1 MNQDIKNFRNHKIIF
16 CDSEDSLKQS
26 FKQGLRKDSLIRTSS
41 PALLINKKLKTKAIK
56 PKINKKLHLDFHYSV
71 LSFVE
76 EVYKKFINN
85 KKFKNYAIL
94 IARQA
99 LLLQPKI
106 LQIAS
111 LVEDDFEK
119 PRSIIVSRSGNKEI
133 DKRTNGVW
141 ENFLESNQKNQVI
154 ETKITPTDE
163 RSSMGPETPSFWN
176 RAQFLGWEKILYRSF
191 LKLWS
196 YIPSSLSKKNIL
208 ILNENE
214 LLKETVC
221 HLMLKGF
228 SAKIIQKPKEK
239 RKKIILKEKDEIKKI
254 IETLLKKRILS
265 IAKPQALNPILKM
278 FYKEIFKEI
287 EDYKSSIN
295 YWALLI
301 DQYKKRDSKVLFLT
315 NYPKGVEIYSLAKIC
330 NQKNIP
336 FFSFQHGLSREIL
349 AAHDN
354 YQVNFE
360 NNITKQLFAFNKES
374 ERISIQNPFN
384 NGKNNVKSVGLPK
397 DFFLTR
403 KVRTIFKQRPIL
415 FVSTALYAGYF
426 QDRTFPQT
434 DIEIAKREKKILEG
448 ILNQIPHPVDYKPY
462 PAIRYTD
469 PDPILKIIPKLKNLR
484 IIGTHTD
491 LRYLLHK
498 YRIVITSR
506 ATSTIGW
513 CIMSENPMVFVETG
527 DGYALRKKAKKSFKE
542 SLFYFEEKKK
552 SFRKDILQFLSQPIE
567 EIERQWHE
575 KKSARMRLINKFFS
589 TPQTGAGYRAAN
601 EIISSLNN

>member
-1 MNQDIKNFRNHKIIF
+1 
-16 CDSEDSLKQS
+16 
-26 FKQGLRKDSLIRTSS
+26 
-41 PALLINKKLKTKAIK
+41 
-56 PKINKKLHLDFHYSV
+56 
-71 LSFVE
+71 
-76 EVYKKFINN
+76 
-85 KKFKNYAIL
+85 
-94 IARQA
+94 
-99 LLLQPKI
+99 
-106 LQIAS
+106 
-111 LVEDDFEK
+111 
-119 PRSIIVSRSGNKEI
+119 
-133 DKRTNGVW
+133 
-141 ENFLESNQKNQVI
+141 
-154 ETKITPTDE
+154 
-163 RSSMGPETPSFWN
+163 
-176 RAQFLGWEKILYRSF
+176 
-191 LKLWS
+191 
-196 YIPSSLSKKNIL
+196 
-208 ILNENE
+208 
-214 LLKETVC
+214 
-221 HLMLKGF
+221 
-228 SAKIIQKPKEK
+228 
-239 RKKIILKEKDEIKKI
+239 
-254 IETLLKKRILS
+254 
-265 IAKPQALNPILKM
+265 KM

-295 YWALLI
+295 YWSLLI

-315 NYPKGVEIYSLAKIC
+315 NYPKGGEIYSLAKIC

-360 NNITKQLFAFNKES
+360 NNITKQLFAFNEES

-403 KVRTIFKQRPIL
+403 KVRTVFKQRPIL

-434 DIEIAKREKKILEG
+434 DIDIAKREKRILEG
-448 ILNQIPHPVDYKPY
+448 ILNRIPHPVDYKPY
-462 PAIRYTD
+462 PAIRYAD

-484 IIGTHTD
+484 ITGTHTD

-506 ATSTIGW
+506 ATSTICW
-513 CIMSENPMVFVETG
+513 CIMSEKPMVFIETG
-527 DGYALRKKAKKSFKE
+527 DGYALRKKAKKSFKK

-552 SFRKDILQFLSQPIE
+552 GFQKDILQFLSQPIE
-567 EIERQWHE
+567 EIERQWHG

-601 EIISSLNN
+601 EITSSLNN

>member
-1 MNQDIKNFRNHKIIF
+1 MNQNLKNFQDCKIIF
-16 CDSEDSLKQS
+16 CDSEESLQHA
-26 FKQGLRKDSLIRTSS
+26 FKQGLSKNSLIRTSS

-56 PKINKKLHLDFHYSV
+56 PKINKKRHLKFHNSV
-71 LSFVE
+71 LNFVND
-76 EVYKKFINN
+76 VYKKFINN
-85 KKFKNYAIL
+85 KKFKDYAIL

-111 LVEDDFEK
+111 LAKDDFEK
-119 PRSIIVSRSGNKEI
+119 PRFIIVNRSGNKKI
-133 DKRTNGVW
+133 DERINGMW
-141 ENFLESNQKNQVI
+141 KNFLESNKKNQII
-154 ETKITPTDE
+154 EIEIKPTDE
-163 RSSMGPETPSFWN
+163 RSSMGSVRPFFWK
-176 RAQFLGWEKILYRSF
+176 RIRFSGWEKILYRSF
-191 LKLWS
+191 LKFWK
-196 YIPSSLSKKNIL
+196 YIPSSFSKKNIL

-214 LLKETVC
+214 LLKETAC
-221 HLMLKGF
+221 HLMLRGF
-228 SAKIIQKPKEK
+228 SAKVIQKPKGK
-239 RKKIILKEKDEIKKI
+239 RNAMILKEKNPIKKI
-254 IETLLKKRILS
+254 IGTLLKERILS
-265 IAKPQALNPILKM
+265 ITEPQALKPILKM

-287 EDYKSSIN
+287 EDYKSAIN
-295 YWALLI
+295 YWSSLI
-301 DQYKKRDSKVLFLT
+301 NKYKKRDSKLLFLT
-315 NYPKGVEIYSLAKIC
+315 NYPKGGEIYSLAKIC
-330 NQKNIP
+330 NQKKIP

-384 NGKNNVKSVGLPK
+384 NRKNNVKSVGLPK

-403 KVRTIFKQRPIL
+403 KVRTIFKRRPIL

-434 DIEIAKREKKILEG
+434 DIEIAKREKRILEG
-448 ILNQIPHPVDYKPY
+448 ILNQIPYPVDYKPY
-462 PAIRYTD
+462 PAIRYAD

-513 CIMSENPMVFVETG
+513 CIMSEKPMVFIETG
-527 DGYALRKKAKKSFKE
+527 DGYALRRKAKKSFKE

-575 KKSARMRLINKFFS
+575 KKSARMCLINKFFS